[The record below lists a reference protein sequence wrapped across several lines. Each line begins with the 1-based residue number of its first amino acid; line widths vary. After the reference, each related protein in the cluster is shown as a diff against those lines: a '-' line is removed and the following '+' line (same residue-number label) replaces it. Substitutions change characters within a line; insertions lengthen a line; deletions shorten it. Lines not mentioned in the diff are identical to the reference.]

1 MGAEIRRDQQKHH
14 QKNVSEI
21 LEEGFAELEKSDVI
35 FFQAPG
41 LNRIILIEQNEPLM
55 KLKDKLRSVCLTAK
69 KANYTEVQ
77 RLYEEITKV
86 YLVKGENMKVEEE
99 KE

>member
-1 MGAEIRRDQQKHH
+1 
-14 QKNVSEI
+14 
-21 LEEGFAELEKSDVI
+21 
-35 FFQAPG
+35 
-41 LNRIILIEQNEPLM
+41 M

-69 KANYTEVQ
+69 KANYTEVE

-86 YLVKGENMKVEEE
+86 YLVKGENMKEEEE